1 MFVPKKILVAVG
13 GAAILAAGI
22 WVGVSFR
29 DRKAAPALEPTA
41 AIGGAGQSAAVVQTQ
56 TDADL
61 TRTNADENTTPSFV
75 SPSKKLSEKPSSR

>member
-1 MFVPKKILVAVG
+1 MSIPKKILTAVSG
-13 GAAILAAGI
+13 VAILAAGI
-22 WVGVSFR
+22 WVSVSLG
-29 DRKAAPALEPTA
+29 DRKAAPAREPTA
-41 AIGGAGQSAAVVQTQ
+41 VIGGVGQSAAVVQTQ